1 MDEKES
7 GRLEAFSDGVIA
19 VAITL
24 LVLTIKIP
32 GGEPPSGS
40 LPDDTALW
48 QSLYAEWPT
57 LLAFATSFLTV
68 GIIWVNHHRL
78 FQYIKRTDTGLLL
91 LNLLLLFVIV
101 FIPVPT
107 SLLAE
112 YLLHP
117 TQHLAAQIYSGTLLV
132 LAVCFNLVWRYAT
145 YHGRLLAKDA
155 DMRAVAAISRQ
166 YIFGP
171 LLYIVAFALTW
182 INPQASVVLD
192 LLFALFFAL
201 PPRLPRAA
209 RTHDGAIH
217 VGQDV

>member
-7 GRLEAFSDGVIA
+7 SRLEAFSDGVIA

-32 GGEPPSGS
+32 GVDGS
-40 LPDDTALW
+40 LPGDDALW
-48 QSLYAEWPT
+48 QQLLDEWPT

-78 FQYIKRTDTGLLL
+78 FHYIKRTDTGLLL

-101 FIPVPT
+101 LIPVPT

-112 YLLHP
+112 YLGHP
-117 TQHLAAQIYSGTLLV
+117 GQHAGAQLYSGTLLA
-132 LAVCFNLVWRYAT
+132 LACCFNLVWRYAT
-145 YHGRLLAKDA
+145 YHGRLLDKDA

-166 YIFGP
+166 YAFGP
-171 LLYIVAFALTW
+171 LLYVIAFALAW
-182 INPQASVVLD
+182 VSSPASIALN

-201 PPRLPRAA
+201 PPRLPRNTAPA
-209 RTHDGAIH
+209 QNPTHPS
-217 VGQDV
+217 

>member
-7 GRLEAFSDGVIA
+7 SRLEAFSDGVIA

-24 LVLTIKIP
+24 LVLTIKVP
-32 GGEPPSGS
+32 VADTSGGPLPSDS
-40 LPDDTALW
+40 ELW
-48 QSLYAEWPT
+48 PKLADEWPT

-68 GIIWVNHHRL
+68 GIIWINHHRL
-78 FQYIKRTDTGLLL
+78 FHYIKRTDTGLLL

-112 YLLHP
+112 YLGHLD
-117 TQHLAAQIYSGTLLV
+117 QHAAAQIYSGTLLA
-132 LAVCFNLVWRYAT
+132 LACCFNLVWRYAT
-145 YHGRLLAKDA
+145 YRGRLLGKDA

-171 LLYIVAFALTW
+171 LLYILAFALAW
-182 INPQASVVLD
+182 INSPASIALD

-201 PPRLPRAA
+201 PPRLSRHTAPA
-209 RTHDGAIH
+209 
-217 VGQDV
+217 QNPMNPS